1 MSDTEANK
9 PGSNP
14 GHTSGEASGHESGS
28 NPGHH
33 SSGDTSGR
41 NSDHTPG
48 GASGHES
55 GSNPGHK
62 PGPKPCQKNSGEVP
76 VSPAKWFGFFF
87 GLAIFSLIMLAPS
100 PEGLSDEGWKTA
112 AVALLMASWWITEV
126 IPISATAMIPL
137 ILFPLLGISDI
148 AQTTTPYA
156 NPMIFLFMGG
166 FIIAIAMQEWGLH
179 RRIALNIIRTIGS
192 RPKNIVA
199 GFMVSAIFMS
209 MWVSNT
215 AATMMMLPI
224 ALSVIGLTHSE
235 KNTPAENEQY
245 HYFAV
250 ALMLAIAF
258 SASVGGLATVI
269 GTPTN
274 ALLIGFV
281 QESYGIEISFAQWM
295 TVGLPIVIFGFPV
308 LFYSLTHLVYPIRF
322 KTLPGGREYIEKEIT
337 ALGKMSRPEMIVATV
352 FSLVAL
358 LWMTRPLIER
368 YIIEGI
374 SDAGIAIFGA
384 LLLFL
389 IPVNVQRGRF
399 MLSWKAAERL
409 PWGVLILF
417 GGGLTLAGAIQRT
430 GLAEWI
436 GGYFGILAG
445 WPVILIILI
454 VCMVIIMFTEMASNS
469 ATAAAFLPIIG
480 SVAIGIGENPLI
492 LAVPVAIVASCAFM
506 LPVATP
512 PNAIVYGSNVMT
524 IPEMAKA
531 GIVLNVLFA
540 VLITLLTYFLFTLIL
555 GIELGTVP
563 EGLGMSTE

>member
-1 MSDTEANK
+1 MSTYQQITGEPASVEKEMSDEREGAGRK
-9 PGSNP
+9 P
-14 GHTSGEASGHESGS
+14 TSD
-28 NPGHH
+28 N
-33 SSGDTSGR
+33 
-41 NSDHTPG
+41 
-48 GASGHES
+48 
-55 GSNPGHK
+55 
-62 PGPKPCQKNSGEVP
+62 P
-76 VSPAKWFGFFF
+76 VSASKWAGFLTGMF
-87 GLAIFSLIMLAPS
+87 IFITMMFMPS
-100 PEGLSDEGWKTA
+100 PEGLSPEGWRTA
-112 AVALLMASWWITEV
+112 AVALLMACWWITEV
-126 IPISATAMIPL
+126 IPISATAMMPL
-137 ILFPLLGISDI
+137 VLFPILGIADI
-148 AQTTTPYA
+148 SQTATPYA

-179 RRIALNIIRTIGS
+179 RRVALNIIRVIGS
-192 RPKNIVA
+192 KPRNIMA
-199 GFMVSAIFMS
+199 GFMVSAMFMS

-224 ALSVIGLTHSE
+224 ALSVIQLTKSD
-235 KNTPAENEQY
+235 KNTPQEQQQY
-245 HYFAV
+245 HNFAV

-295 TVGLPIVIFGFPV
+295 VLGIPIAVLGFPII
-308 LFYSLTHLVYPIRF
+308 FYILANLVYPVRF
-322 KTLPGGREYIEKEIT
+322 QTLPGGKEYIDSEVAELGRMSHPEK
-337 ALGKMSRPEMIVATV
+337 IVASV
-352 FSLVAL
+352 FTLVAV
-358 LWMTRPLIER
+358 LWMTRPLIES
-368 YIIEGI
+368 IFSGI

-389 IPVNVQRGRF
+389 IPVNIRKGQF
-399 MLSWKAAERL
+399 MLTWKAAEKL

-436 GGYFGILAG
+436 GGFFGVLSG

-454 VCMVIIMFTEMASNS
+454 VCLVIIMFTELASNS
-469 ATAAAFLPIIG
+469 ATAAAFLPIMG
-480 SVAIGIGENPLI
+480 SVALGIGENPLL

-524 IPEMAKA
+524 IPEMARA
-531 GIVLNVLFA
+531 GIYLNAFFA
-540 VLITLLTYFLFTLIL
+540 ILITLLTYFLFTLIL
-555 GIELGTVP
+555 GIDIGVVP
-563 EGLGMSTE
+563 QHLISP

>member
-1 MSDTEANK
+1 MIMAIQETGSGKSPTQK
-9 PGSNP
+9 SWIMPGKKD
-14 GHTSGEASGHESGS
+14 SGAGS
-28 NPGHH
+28 AGRAG
-33 SSGDTSGR
+33 SSSVGSGD
-41 NSDHTPG
+41 DG
-48 GASGHES
+48 GKGGNGGNRGNG
-55 GSNPGHK
+55 GSRDN
-62 PGPKPCQKNSGEVP
+62 GENGGNGDIP
-76 VSPAKWFGFFF
+76 ISKTKWIGFFL
-87 GLAIFSLIMLAPS
+87 GVAIFIVMMLVPS
-100 PEGLSDEGWKTA
+100 PEGLSAEGWRTA

-137 ILFPLLGISDI
+137 VLFPVLGIAPISLT
-148 AQTTTPYA
+148 AVPYA

-179 RRIALNIIRTIGS
+179 RRIALNIIRVIGS
-192 RPKNIVA
+192 RPRNILA
-199 GFMVSAIFMS
+199 GFMVSAMFMS

-224 ALSVIGLTHSE
+224 ALSVIQLTKSDR
-235 KNTPAENEQY
+235 NTAEEAKQY
-245 HYFAV
+245 HYFGV

-281 QESYGIEISFAQWM
+281 NEAYGIEISFAQWM
-295 TVGLPIVIFGFPV
+295 LVGIPIAVLGFPIIYYT
-308 LFYSLTHLVYPIRF
+308 LAHIVYPVRF
-322 KTLPGGREYIEKEIT
+322 NTLPGGREYIEREVRE
-337 ALGKMSRPEMIVATV
+337 LGSMSRPEAIVAIV
-352 FSLVAL
+352 FTMVAI
-358 LWMTRPLIER
+358 LWMTRPLIEKHLFT
-368 YIIEGI
+368 GI

-384 LLLFL
+384 ILLFL
-389 IPVNVQRGRF
+389 IPVNIQKGTF

-436 GGYFGILAG
+436 GGYFGILSG

-454 VCMVIIMFTEMASNS
+454 VAFVIIMFTELASNS
-469 ATAAAFLPIIG
+469 ATAAAFLPIMG
-480 SVAIGIGENPLI
+480 SVAIGIGENPLL

-524 IPEMAKA
+524 IPEMARA
-531 GIVLNVLFA
+531 GLVLNVFFA
-540 VLITLLTYFLFTLIL
+540 ILITLLTYYLFTIIL
-555 GIELGTVP
+555 GIDIGVVP
-563 EGLGMSTE
+563 EFIMSR